1 MKQMIINA
9 SELLPDDAMDNKG
22 DPITKRTKL
31 VNYYEELLLC
41 TSTGQMQLHLLHY
54 LNDKQSCS
62 SVLPLSTCM
71 AIFSLLSCYH
81 LAAATNAMTDQGLAN
96 ATAMHLIVSKGMG
109 LNELDFQKAMK
120 LALQAPPDIYTLGKQ
135 IGVFSVLCGALFGSE
150 SDVVQEVEAIL
161 NLMKHKAVYKNAQAA
176 DPLFAMKMVCLIDHC
191 IQLYLGECIKANSPE
206 DVPMHV
212 LAFGDVQRQ
221 VLEGW
226 GLEFKPVPWVIQ
238 EQLDQLQLP
247 EQSDSQLQPTTN
259 EDNMTQW
266 G

>member
-1 MKQMIINA
+1 
-9 SELLPDDAMDNKG
+9 
-22 DPITKRTKL
+22 
-31 VNYYEELLLC
+31 
-41 TSTGQMQLHLLHY
+41 
-54 LNDKQSCS
+54 
-62 SVLPLSTCM
+62 
-71 AIFSLLSCYH
+71 
-81 LAAATNAMTDQGLAN
+81 MTDQGLAN
-96 ATAMHLIVSKGMG
+96 ATAMHLRVSKGMG
-109 LNELDFQKAMK
+109 LNELDFQKATK
-120 LALQAPPDIYTLGKQ
+120 LALLAPPDIYTLGKQ

-161 NLMKHKAVYKNAQAA
+161 KHLTKHKAVYKNAQAA

-206 DVPMHV
+206 DVSMHV
-212 LAFGDVQRQ
+212 LAFGDVQHQ

-226 GLEFKPVPWVIQ
+226 GLEFKPLPWVIQ

-266 G
+266 GQ